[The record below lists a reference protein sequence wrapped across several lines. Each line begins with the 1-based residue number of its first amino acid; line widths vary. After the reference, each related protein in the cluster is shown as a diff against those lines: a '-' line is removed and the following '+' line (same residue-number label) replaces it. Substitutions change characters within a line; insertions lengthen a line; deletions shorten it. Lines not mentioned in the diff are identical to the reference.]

1 MLRHCPRW
9 WPRLQAGGTVD
20 SRVLV
25 QSFEQDW
32 GSTTGLGF
40 NHSFIEGP
48 QLGAALLATHLN
60 GQPRI
65 GASRGTPGASWAIL
79 VNHLFNT
86 GW

>member
-1 MLRHCPRW
+1 MAEVAGRWHCG
-9 WPRLQAGGTVD
+9 LTGAGAVV
-20 SRVLV
+20 R
-25 QSFEQDW
+25 
-32 GSTTGLGF
+32 TGLGF

-86 GW
+86 EW